1 MNQLKALE
9 EIEKIRDAFTGLK
22 DFDFKQNP
30 FVNENESNYIF
41 QILAKFQQLELI
53 NGHKV
58 TRNMRRQTID
68 FQIWQ
73 KEEQKRLE
81 REEEERLA
89 REEEE
94 EA

>member
-1 MNQLKALE
+1 MLE
-9 EIEKIRDAFTGLK
+9 EIEKIRDAFPGLK
-22 DFDFKQNP
+22 NFDFKQNP
-30 FVNENESNYIF
+30 FVHENEDNYIF
-41 QILAKFQQLELI
+41 KILAKFQQLETI

-68 FQIWQ
+68 FQIWE
-73 KEEQKRLE
+73 KEELKRLE
-81 REEEERLA
+81 KEEEERLA